1 MSIGGLQVLRDAV
14 EDPSE
19 TAAAVA
25 AANAAL
31 EEDEWPGLRPPRKRQ
46 KRTAPG
52 QAQVRGVPGPLN
64 SPAAVC
70 DVPEMQH
77 KALENAWWSC
87 CSKHSMRRLD
97 RCHSFF
103 SVSAALLV

>member
-1 MSIGGLQVLRDAV
+1 VQVLRDAV

-52 QAQVRGVPGPLN
+52 QAQVRGVPGPLD

-70 DVPEMQH
+70 DVPKMKH
-77 KALENAWWSC
+77 KRTENKCLCNAWLLACWRMRGGLAAQNTAC
-87 CSKHSMRRLD
+87 CGWTAVIS
-97 RCHSFF
+97 
-103 SVSAALLV
+103 